1 MLTQSC
7 RIQAEAVEAL
17 AEWKAFFAEQVVVL
31 AKELAKNS
39 NPPCGITVDHYRLAA
54 MQAVKILAT
63 AVQNTGVSDDRQE
76 AA

>member
-1 MLTQSC
+1 VLTQSC

-17 AEWKAFFAEQVVVL
+17 AEWKALFAEQVTVL

-39 NPPCGITVDHYRLAA
+39 STPCLITLDHYRQAAKLAA
-54 MQAVKILAT
+54 KKLAT
-63 AVQNTGVSDDRQE
+63 AVQNTGVSDDCQE